1 MINKSIII
9 IGIIFYISVIFITSS
24 LLQHNHLFKND
35 PIFSLTNNI
44 QLVYAA
50 DDDGGD
56 DNKGDDDDGGGDNKG
71 DSGDDVTDTSNF
83 RSANDEANDN
93 EDEDKKSSNGRDD
106 VTEAS
111 NPDDSNDDST
121 NDRSDN
127 SKFIAD
133 ISDEQISTSD
143 ESTDDGN
150 LIPGES
156 EDDGTNPPGSGDGT
170 NPPGSGDGT
179 NPPVGIPVPVTQ
191 TSSKDSDDDNDDEND
206 FKKKVKNEYNV
217 NTNKISKNK
226 VIVRDHDNNE
236 KEIVII
242 SNKNTC
248 PTQSN
253 TVELKGKIGPH
264 GIRLLAD
271 FDPCKISDGSV
282 TFNIPNTKNIKLA
295 AIYIDKKNTDHAGTL
310 VDPMKI
316 QNINKFQGLYT
327 TELDNKMKGTSPVT
341 GKDTTL
347 TKINALA
354 LYNNGDRPIQFKA
367 GNTAALTATF
377 IK

>member
-1 MINKSIII
+1 
-9 IGIIFYISVIFITSS
+9 
-24 LLQHNHLFKND
+24 
-35 PIFSLTNNI
+35 
-44 QLVYAA
+44 LVYAA

-56 DNKGDDDDGGGDNKG
+56 DDKGDSGDDDKGDDDDGGDDDKG

-83 RSANDEANDN
+83 RSAIDKTNNDDG
-93 EDEDKKSSNGRDD
+93 DKKSSDGEDD
-106 VTEAS
+106 VTDAS
-111 NPDDSNDDST
+111 TLAGSNDDST

-127 SKFIAD
+127 SKSIAA
-133 ISDEQISTSD
+133 ISDDEISTSD
-143 ESTDDGN
+143 EPTDGGN
-150 LIPGES
+150 SIPGES
-156 EDDGTNPPGSGDGT
+156 EEDGT

-191 TSSKDSDDDNDDEND
+191 TPSKDYDDDNNDDND
-206 FKKKVKNEYNV
+206 FKKKVKNEYKV
-217 NTNKISKNK
+217 ITKKISKNK
-226 VIVRDHDNNE
+226 VIVRDHENNE

-282 TFNIPNTKNIKLA
+282 TFDIPNTKNIKLA
-295 AIYIDKKNTDHAGTL
+295 PIYIDKNGTDHAGTL

-316 QNINKFQGLYT
+316 QNINKYQGLYT

-341 GKDTTL
+341 GKDKTL

-367 GNTAALTATF
+367 GNTVALTATF
-377 IK
+377 TK